1 MNKRVTFLGIPVD
14 CITMDE
20 TVRLVDEAITQKKQL
35 HHVVINAGKV
45 VAISKDPELRRSV
58 ISSDVI
64 NADGQAI
71 VWAIRFLGSNIPE
84 RVAGVDLMNN
94 LVSLAHL
101 SGYKCY
107 FFGAREHIV
116 KKVVETLS
124 QTYSPALIAGYRNG
138 YFTPEEEPLIAADI
152 AASGADILFV
162 AITSPKK
169 EEFLARYRNVLS
181 PVSFIMGVG
190 GSFDVTAGFTKR
202 APRWMQD
209 AGLEW
214 FYRMMQ
220 EPRRMWKRYLF
231 GNSRF
236 IWMVLKAKFGKKQVE
251 NS

>member
-1 MNKRVTFLGIPVD
+1 
-14 CITMDE
+14 MDE

-124 QTYSPALIAGYRNG
+124 QTYSPALIAGYRPGWNG
-138 YFTPEEEPLIAADI
+138 FPA
-152 AASGADILFV
+152 
-162 AITSPKK
+162 
-169 EEFLARYRNVLS
+169 
-181 PVSFIMGVG
+181 
-190 GSFDVTAGFTKR
+190 
-202 APRWMQD
+202 
-209 AGLEW
+209 
-214 FYRMMQ
+214 
-220 EPRRMWKRYLF
+220 
-231 GNSRF
+231 
-236 IWMVLKAKFGKKQVE
+236 
-251 NS
+251 